1 MTDAK
6 INYVGPLPDLLTGPA
21 RRRAWWERVPLAF
34 LVVVVAPTLLAAV
47 YFLLIAT
54 PRYVS
59 ESRFIVRA
67 ANQAQ
72 PSSIGMALQGVG
84 ISSTSSDAFAIHEYI
99 LSQDGMREASKTFD
113 LDKILKPRG
122 IDVFSGWPRLGEGR
136 SEESR
141 HKGFERFVTVGY
153 DASTGISVLRVEAFD
168 ARTAYDLNRVLLA
181 GGESLVNRLN
191 IRQSEDAVRDARV
204 SVVEARERLAGIQSQ
219 LTAFRNQERFVDPAR
234 TAAEGSQLIGSL
246 LATLAN
252 LRAERSQ
259 LASEAPQSPQIASL
273 DNRIGAYERQV
284 ETERAKIAGTSTS
297 LASKIGSY
305 EELIASR
312 ELADK
317 ELAQATA
324 SLIGAAQ
331 EARRQKLYLERI
343 VNPNR
348 PDKPTAPHRWMAI
361 LTVLVSALLAYG
373 VGWLIWAGV
382 REHSQT

>member
-1 MTDAK
+1 
-6 INYVGPLPDLLTGPA
+6 
-21 RRRAWWERVPLAF
+21 
-34 LVVVVAPTLLAAV
+34 
-47 YFLLIAT
+47 
-54 PRYVS
+54 
-59 ESRFIVRA
+59 
-67 ANQAQ
+67 
-72 PSSIGMALQGVG
+72 
-84 ISSTSSDAFAIHEYI
+84 
-99 LSQDGMREASKTFD
+99 
-113 LDKILKPRG
+113 
-122 IDVFSGWPRLGEGR
+122 
-136 SEESR
+136 
-141 HKGFERFVTVGY
+141 
-153 DASTGISVLRVEAFD
+153 VLRVEAFD
-168 ARTAYDLNRVLLA
+168 ARTAYELNRVLLA

-204 SVVEARERLAGIQSQ
+204 SVTEARERLAGIQSQ

-246 LATLAN
+246 LTTLAN

-284 ETERAKIAGTSTS
+284 EAERAKIAGTSTS

-305 EELIASR
+305 EELVASR

-348 PDKPTAPHRWMAI
+348 PDKPTAPHRWLAI